1 MILFNT
7 GYLSRGWPSLL
18 AELVAVDDGTTA
30 SSFGGNDGGA
40 DGQGLV
46 GSMSPFMPGRFMLV
60 FIEDILTVWLLKSSF
75 NFLITKSFVGKV
87 VILFKGTSIQVKNGV
102 RSFS

>member
-75 NFLITKSFVGKV
+75 LNTKSFVGKV
-87 VILFKGTSIQVKNGV
+87 VILFEGTSIQV
-102 RSFS
+102 

>member
-1 MILFNT
+1 MNLFNI

-30 SSFGGNDGGA
+30 SSFGGNDGGS

-75 NFLITKSFVGKV
+75 TFLITKSFVGKV

>member
-1 MILFNT
+1 MILFNI

-30 SSFGGNDGGA
+30 SSFGGNDGGS

-46 GSMSPFMPGRFMLV
+46 GSMSPFMPG
-60 FIEDILTVWLLKSSF
+60 
-75 NFLITKSFVGKV
+75 
-87 VILFKGTSIQVKNGV
+87 
-102 RSFS
+102 